1 MMAEIYAN
9 GPIACALMATKGLD
23 DYTGGIYQE
32 FYKHPTVND
41 IKKKN
46 FLIYFLNKNMYV

>member
-1 MMAEIYAN
+1 MAEIYAN